1 MNKPIYTMTDAE
13 LQAENDRLRR
23 ENDRLCKALADMAE
37 ENAELR
43 AKYDGLVAAS
53 RLSRIRSER
62 RRRGMPEEERAAAQ
76 EQEAFKL
83 HSCKHKNCK
92 YRATSNNAY
101 GVYSCDYALVTGHTR
116 AAQHP
121 PDKRQPADCMLYEP
135 RTGKKPRRKPF
146 TQTG

>member
-43 AKYDGLVAAS
+43 
-53 RLSRIRSER
+53 
-62 RRRGMPEEERAAAQ
+62 
-76 EQEAFKL
+76 
-83 HSCKHKNCK
+83 SCKHKNCK

-101 GVYSCDYALVTGHTR
+101 GVYNCDYALITGHTR

-146 TQTG
+146 VQTG